1 MQKIYPTRTLPKDL
15 ESSCPIGQDEE
26 TLALTK
32 GLAAGDEQAWHA
44 FHAVYRKRLY
54 AYLHRIWQGPDA
66 ALDDLVQE
74 TFLRAAKYMRPFASQ
89 EALWSW
95 LTVLAR
101 SATADHGRKQSR
113 FRNFIERFKKE
124 PLRTSS
130 LIYQDLD
137 SAMAKLP
144 AETAKL
150 LRQKYQEG
158 WSVKEIAS
166 QLQLSEK
173 AVENR
178 LTRARQ
184 SLRKLLTQPNHE

>member
-1 MQKIYPTRTLPKDL
+1 MTT
-15 ESSCPIGQDEE
+15 
-26 TLALTK
+26 
-32 GLAAGDEQAWHA
+32 GDDQAWHT
-44 FHAVYRKRLY
+44 FHADYRKRLY
-54 AYLHRIWQGPDA
+54 AYLQRIWQGPEA

-74 TFLRAAKYMRPFASQ
+74 TFLRAAKHMRPFASQ

-95 LTVLAR
+95 LAVLAR
-101 SATADHGRKQSR
+101 SATVDHGRKQSR
-113 FRNFIERFKKE
+113 FRNFLEKFRKE
-124 PLRTSS
+124 PQRTQS
-130 LIYQDLD
+130 LLYQDLD

-144 AETAKL
+144 AETANL

-166 QLQLSEK
+166 QLKLSEK

-184 SLRKLLTQPNHE
+184 SLRKLLTKPNNE

>member
-15 ESSCPIGQDEE
+15 ESSCPIERDEE
-26 TLALTK
+26 ALSLTK
-32 GLAAGDEQAWHA
+32 ALAAGNEQAWHA
-44 FHAVYRKRLY
+44 FHADYRKRLY
-54 AYLHRIWQGPDA
+54 AYLQRIWQGPEA

-113 FRNFIERFKKE
+113 FRNFIERFRKE
-124 PLRTSS
+124 PLHTSS
-130 LIYQDLD
+130 LVYQDLD

-144 AETAKL
+144 AETANL

-158 WSVKEIAS
+158 WSVKDIAS
-166 QLQLSEK
+166 QLKLSDK

-184 SLRKLLTQPNHE
+184 SLRKLLTQPNNE

>member
-15 ESSCPIGQDEE
+15 ESSCPIEQDEE
-26 TLALTK
+26 TLSLTK
-32 GLAAGDEQAWHA
+32 ALAAGDEQAWHT
-44 FHAVYRKRLY
+44 FHADNRKRLY
-54 AYLHRIWQGPDA
+54 AYLQRIWQGPDA

-74 TFLRAAKYMRPFASQ
+74 TFLRAAKYMRPFTSQ

-113 FRNFIERFKKE
+113 FRNFLEKFRKE
-124 PLRTSS
+124 PQRTPS

-137 SAMAKLP
+137 AAMTGLP
-144 AETAKL
+144 AETASL

-166 QLQLSEK
+166 QLDLSEK

-184 SLRKLLTQPNHE
+184 SLRKLLTKPNNE